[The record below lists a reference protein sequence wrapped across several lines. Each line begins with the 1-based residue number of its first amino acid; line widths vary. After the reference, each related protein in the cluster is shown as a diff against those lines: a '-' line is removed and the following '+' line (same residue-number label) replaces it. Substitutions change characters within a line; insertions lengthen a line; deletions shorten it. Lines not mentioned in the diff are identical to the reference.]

1 MEKLKVLFQ
10 NTLYIAYPL
19 LTGVEGSEKVL
30 NKWQQFYQD
39 VERDLQEIYNSTYS
53 SQTFERLVK
62 WVSKKEALGLSAIDI
77 LSKLENHR
85 EEIFECLRDD
95 LYMEF
100 GIKLPVIAKELPLH
114 SEAKSDYIERSNA
127 GFMYH
132 LSDTIAKNKFTDD
145 QDKNVRIAQLQ
156 DKQNS
161 LVVVSSH
168 DDGDMKL
175 QREELKRWNTL
186 IDSTFLTRVMDDLT
200 ADCLDIVTELWVKS
214 AENDKTIVPVHY
226 EQVLDMCNMK
236 QIKNGKAYYRK
247 EDRLKIM
254 ERLAA
259 LASIFIYVN
268 EDNEIVIL
276 NEEDPN
282 ESLAYKKQRIR
293 RLFVMDEII
302 IAKDIDTDKT
312 LGIESMNVTPGSFL
326 SKYLYG
332 SEKLTGLL
340 SKKALEYNS
349 KQQRYHKRL
358 TRYLSWRWRIQQSYQ
373 HLTHSYSI
381 GGPKGLLQV
390 MEISTNRKP
399 SLIRQV
405 FEKTLDD
412 LMRDQV
418 IQEWKYSPEIDEEKC
433 KGKNWFENYWLKLKV
448 IISPTNELVKLQQE
462 LITKKSKQHAPLV
475 IEMEEKPPVI
485 EEQPISIVNQEPPNS
500 IEFYIEK
507 MNTYKEK
514 NNKSIRELAK
524 EIDISY
530 STLSRMLSGKRKR
543 LNDDTKNKLDKWI
556 ERQVVVNLL

>member
-19 LTGVEGSEKVL
+19 FTGVEGSERVL
-30 NKWQQFYQD
+30 NKWQLFYQD
-39 VERDLQEIYNSTYS
+39 VEKDLQKIYNSTYS

-77 LSKLENHR
+77 LPKLDNHK
-85 EEIFECLRDD
+85 EEIFECLKDD

-100 GIKLPVIAKELPLH
+100 GIKLPVVAKELPLDP
-114 SEAKSDYIERSNA
+114 EDKSDYIERSNA

-226 EQVLDMCNMK
+226 EQILDMCNMK

-282 ESLAYKKQRIR
+282 ETLAYKKQRIR

-390 MEISTNRKP
+390 MEISMNRKP

-418 IQEWKYSPEIDEEKC
+418 IKEWKYSPEIDEEKC

-462 LITKKSKQHAPLV
+462 LITKKSKQQSPLI

-485 EEQPISIVNQEPPNS
+485 EEKPISISNQEIPNS

-514 NNKSIRELAK
+514 NDKSIRELAK

-543 LNDDTKNKLDKWI
+543 LNDDTKIKLDKWI
-556 ERQVVVNLL
+556 ERQAVVNLL

>member
-1 MEKLKVLFQ
+1 
-10 NTLYIAYPL
+10 
-19 LTGVEGSEKVL
+19 
-30 NKWQQFYQD
+30 
-39 VERDLQEIYNSTYS
+39 
-53 SQTFERLVK
+53 
-62 WVSKKEALGLSAIDI
+62 
-77 LSKLENHR
+77 
-85 EEIFECLRDD
+85 
-95 LYMEF
+95 MEF

-168 DDGDMKL
+168 DDSDMKL
-175 QREELKRWNTL
+175 QSEELKRWNTL

-226 EQVLDMCNMK
+226 EQILDMCHMK
-236 QIKNGKAYYRK
+236 QIKNGKSYYRK

-282 ESLAYKKQRIR
+282 ETLAYKKQRIR

-312 LGIESMNVTPGSFL
+312 LGIESMNVTPGGFL

-390 MEISTNRKP
+390 MEISMNRKP

-462 LITKKSKQHAPLV
+462 LITKKSKQQAPLV
-475 IEMEEKPPVI
+475 IEMEEKPSVI
-485 EEQPISIVNQEPPNS
+485 EEKPISILNQEIPNS

>member
-19 LTGVEGSEKVL
+19 FTGVEESEKVL
-30 NKWQQFYQD
+30 NKWQKFYQD
-39 VERDLQEIYNSTYS
+39 VEKDLQKIYNSSYS

-77 LSKLENHR
+77 LPKLDNHK
-85 EEIFECLRDD
+85 EEIFECLKDD

-100 GIKLPVIAKELPLH
+100 GIKLPVVAKELPVD
-114 SEAKSDYIERSNA
+114 SGTKSDYIERSNA

-226 EQVLDMCNMK
+226 EQILDMCNMK

-282 ESLAYKKQRIR
+282 ETLAYKKQRIR

-349 KQQRYHKRL
+349 KQQRYHKRV

-390 MEISTNRKP
+390 MEISMNRKP

-418 IQEWKYSPEIDEEKC
+418 IKEWKYSPEIDEEKC

-462 LITKKSKQHAPLV
+462 LITKKSKQHVPLV
-475 IEMEEKPPVI
+475 IEMEETLSVI
-485 EEQPISIVNQEPPNS
+485 EEKPIRILNQEIPNS

-524 EIDISY
+524 EIEISY

-543 LNDDTKNKLDKWI
+543 LNDDTKIKLDKWI
-556 ERQVVVNLL
+556 ERQEVVNLL

>member
-39 VERDLQEIYNSTYS
+39 VERDLQEIYNSNYS

-77 LSKLENHR
+77 LPKLENHR

-100 GIKLPVIAKELPLH
+100 GIKLPIIVKELPLH

-226 EQVLDMCNMK
+226 EQVLNMCNMK

-312 LGIESMNVTPGSFL
+312 LGIESMHVTPGSFL

-390 MEISTNRKP
+390 MEISMNRKP

-412 LMRDQV
+412 LMSDQV

-448 IISPTNELVKLQQE
+448 SISPTNELVKLQQE

-485 EEQPISIVNQEPPNS
+485 EEKPISIVNQEPPNS

-514 NNKSIRELAK
+514 NNKSIRDLAK

>member
-39 VERDLQEIYNSTYS
+39 VEKDLQKIYNSSYS

-77 LSKLENHR
+77 LPKLDNYK
-85 EEIFECLRDD
+85 EEIFECLKDD
-95 LYMEF
+95 LYIEF
-100 GIKLPVIAKELPLH
+100 GIKLPVVARELALDP
-114 SEAKSDYIERSNA
+114 ENKNDYIERSNA

-226 EQVLDMCNMK
+226 EQILDMCNMK

-349 KQQRYHKRL
+349 KQQRYHKRV

-390 MEISTNRKP
+390 MEISMNRKP

-418 IQEWKYSPEIDEEKC
+418 IKEWKYSPEIDEEKC

-462 LITKKSKQHAPLV
+462 LITKKSKQQPPLI
-475 IEMEEKPPVI
+475 IEIEEKPPVI
-485 EEQPISIVNQEPPNS
+485 EEKSISIPNQEITNS

-514 NNKSIRELAK
+514 NDKSIRELAK
-524 EIDISY
+524 ETDVSY
-530 STLSRMLSGKRKR
+530 STLSRILSGKRKR
-543 LNDDTKNKLDKWI
+543 LNDDTKVKLDKWI
-556 ERQVVVNLL
+556 ERQEVMNLL

>member
-19 LTGVEGSEKVL
+19 FTGVEGSEKLL
-30 NKWQQFYQD
+30 NKWQHFYQD
-39 VERDLQEIYNSTYS
+39 VEKDLQKIYNSAYS
-53 SQTFERLVK
+53 SQTFENLVK
-62 WVSKKEALGLSAIDI
+62 WVSKKEALGISVINI
-77 LSKLENHR
+77 LPKLDDYK
-85 EEIFECLRDD
+85 EEIYDCLKND
-95 LYMEF
+95 LFMEF
-100 GIKLPVIAKELPLH
+100 GIELPVVEKEVFLN
-114 SEAKSDYIERSNA
+114 SEAKSEYIERSNA

-132 LSDTIAKNKFTDD
+132 LSDTIAKNRFTND
-145 QDKNVRIAQLQ
+145 QDKNVRIAQLP

-161 LVVVSSH
+161 LVVVSAH

-175 QREELKRWNTL
+175 QREELKKWNTL

-226 EQVLDMCNMK
+226 EQILDMCNMK
-236 QIKNGKAYYRK
+236 QIKNSKAYYRK

-282 ESLAYKKQRIR
+282 ETLAYKKQRIR

-390 MEISTNRKP
+390 MEISMNRKP

-412 LMRDQV
+412 VMRDQV
-418 IQEWKYSPEIDEEKC
+418 IQEWKYSPEIDEEQC
-433 KGKNWFENYWLKLKV
+433 KGKNWFKNYWLKLKV
-448 IISPTNELVKLQQE
+448 SISPTNELVKLQKE
-462 LITKKSKQHAPLV
+462 LITKKNKQQVPLV
-475 IEMEEKPPVI
+475 IEMVEKPKAI
-485 EEQPISIVNQEPPNS
+485 EKVPFSMLSQELTNN

-507 MNTYKEK
+507 MKAYKEK
-514 NNKSIRELAK
+514 HNKSIRELAK
-524 EIDISY
+524 EIEISY

-556 ERQVVVNLL
+556 ERQKVVNLL

>member
-19 LTGVEGSEKVL
+19 FTGVEGSERVL

-39 VERDLQEIYNSTYS
+39 VEKDLQKIYNSTYS

-77 LSKLENHR
+77 LPRLDNHK
-85 EEIFECLRDD
+85 EEIFECLKDD
-95 LYMEF
+95 LFMEF
-100 GIKLPVIAKELPLH
+100 GIKLPVVAKEVHLD
-114 SEAKSDYIERSNA
+114 SEAKSEYIERSNA

-226 EQVLDMCNMK
+226 EQILEMCNMK
-236 QIKNGKAYYRK
+236 QIKNGKVYYRK

-282 ESLAYKKQRIR
+282 ETLAYKKQRIR

-349 KQQRYHKRL
+349 KQQRYHKRV

-390 MEISTNRKP
+390 MEISMNRKP
-399 SLIRQV
+399 SLTRQV

-462 LITKKSKQHAPLV
+462 LITKKSKQQAPLV
-475 IEMEEKPPVI
+475 IEMEERPPVI
-485 EEQPISIVNQEPPNS
+485 EEKSISIPNQEIPNS

-556 ERQVVVNLL
+556 ERQEVMNLL

>member
-19 LTGVEGSEKVL
+19 LTGVEGSERVL

-39 VERDLQEIYNSTYS
+39 VEKDLQKIYNSSYS

-77 LSKLENHR
+77 LPKLDNYK
-85 EEIFECLRDD
+85 EEIFECLKDD
-95 LYMEF
+95 LYIEF
-100 GIKLPVIAKELPLH
+100 GIKLPVVAKELALDP
-114 SEAKSDYIERSNA
+114 ENKSDYIERSNA

-226 EQVLDMCNMK
+226 EQILDMCNMK

-282 ESLAYKKQRIR
+282 ETLAYKKQRIR

-358 TRYLSWRWRIQQSYQ
+358 TRYLSWRIQQSYQ

-390 MEISTNRKP
+390 MEISMNRKP

-418 IQEWKYSPEIDEEKC
+418 IKEWKYSPEIDEEKC

-462 LITKKSKQHAPLV
+462 LITKKSKQQAPLV
-475 IEMEEKPPVI
+475 IEMEEQPPVI
-485 EEQPISIVNQEPPNS
+485 EEKSISIPNQEIPNS

-556 ERQVVVNLL
+556 ERQEVVNLL

>member
-1 MEKLKVLFQ
+1 MEKLNVLFQ

-19 LTGVEGSEKVL
+19 ITGVEGSERVL

-39 VERDLQEIYNSTYS
+39 VERDLQRIYNSTYS

-77 LSKLENHR
+77 LPKLDDHK
-85 EEIFECLRDD
+85 EEIFECLKDD

-100 GIKLPVIAKELPLH
+100 GIKLPVTKKELPLA
-114 SEAKSDYIERSNA
+114 SEAKSEYIERSNA

-226 EQVLDMCNMK
+226 EQILDMCNMK

-282 ESLAYKKQRIR
+282 ETLAYKKQRIR

-312 LGIESMNVTPGSFL
+312 LGIESMNVTPGNFL

-381 GGPKGLLQV
+381 GGPKALLQV
-390 MEISTNRKP
+390 MEISMNRKP

-462 LITKKSKQHAPLV
+462 LITKKSKQQAPLI
-475 IEMEEKPPVI
+475 IEIEEKPPVI
-485 EEQPISIVNQEPPNS
+485 EEKPISILNQETPNS

-543 LNDDTKNKLDKWI
+543 LNDDTTNKLDKWI
-556 ERQVVVNLL
+556 ERQEVVNLL

>member
-19 LTGVEGSEKVL
+19 LTGVEGSERVL

-39 VERDLQEIYNSTYS
+39 VERDLQKIYNSSYS

-77 LSKLENHR
+77 LPKLDDHK
-85 EEIFECLRDD
+85 EEIFECLKDD

-100 GIKLPVIAKELPLH
+100 GIKLPVVAKELPLGTD
-114 SEAKSDYIERSNA
+114 AKSDYIERSNA

-161 LVVVSSH
+161 LMVVSSH

-226 EQVLDMCNMK
+226 EQILDMCNMK

-282 ESLAYKKQRIR
+282 ETLAYKKQRIR

-390 MEISTNRKP
+390 MEISMNRKP

-462 LITKKSKQHAPLV
+462 LITKKSKQAPLV

-485 EEQPISIVNQEPPNS
+485 EQKPISILNQEIPNS

-556 ERQVVVNLL
+556 ERQEVVNLL